1 MIEPFPVID
10 DALVVPRLLRRSSV
24 LPLLFLS
31 LFCIAVVFLFPCPG
45 LAAESSPDAIS
56 LSYMVDQ
63 STDIVTVSTSSLTVE
78 QRTKPIQG
86 EPPYTWNVY
95 HVTIAEM
102 LKPRYG
108 AKAKKGKTPGEI
120 DISFYDEKAYIAFQR
135 QYDKGAR
142 KDPLPGPYKTS
153 VTDVSLELQRGGM
166 IFFLQQRD
174 GVYYLQNPAGFE
186 SLAAVNR
193 IKELVKAAEIESD
206 SGCGQ

>member
-31 LFCIAVVFLFPCPG
+31 LFCIAVVFLFPWPG
-45 LAAESSPDAIS
+45 LAAESSPDTIS
-56 LSYMVDQ
+56 LAYMVDQ

-78 QRTKPIQG
+78 QRTKHIQG
-86 EPPYTWNVY
+86 GPPYQWNIY
-95 HVTIAEM
+95 HVTLAEM

-108 AKAKKGKTPGEI
+108 AKAKKSNTPREI
-120 DISFYDEKAYIAFQR
+120 DIPFYDEKAYNVFLR
-135 QYDKGAR
+135 QSVKDAR
-142 KDPLPGPYKTS
+142 KDPLPGRYKTS
-153 VTDVSLELQRGGM
+153 VVDVAQELQRGGM

-186 SLAAVNR
+186 SLAAVNTRQSSGNR
-193 IKELVKAAEIESD
+193 IGQRVWSIAA
-206 SGCGQ
+206 